1 MISSEIILKLD
12 RNTELTQ
19 AADVMM
25 TQAKRMYILMVTVNR
40 TVVFNV
46 FVTAFSKRLRKH
58 VLCVSFGE
66 STGELKKAVE
76 TLRL

>member
-12 RNTELTQ
+12 RNTELTR
-19 AADVMM
+19 AVDVMM
-25 TQAKRMYILMVTVNR
+25 VQAKRIYILLIKVNKFLFI
-40 TVVFNV
+40 VAV
-46 FVTAFSKRLRKH
+46 FSKRLRKH

-66 STGELKKAVE
+66 SMGELKKAVE